1 MKMRNTILIVALLLG
16 ISLVFNAPAA
26 LAKDMTAKD
35 LLENAKKNVTMISLE
50 DAKALFDKGGAVFLD
65 CREPD
70 EYKMGHIPGAINVP
84 RGLLEFQITSKVP
97 DKNANIVMY
106 CKTGGRACLACQ
118 SIGEMGYKNAKDM
131 EGGWVAWEKAGYPVE

>member
-1 MKMRNTILIVALLLG
+1 MRKLNLTVVIAFVICAAFA
-16 ISLVFNAPAA
+16 FNAPAA

-70 EYKMGHIPGAINVP
+70 EYKMGHIPGAINIP

-97 DKNANIVMY
+97 DKNANIVMV

-131 EGGWVAWEKAGYPVE
+131 EGGWMAWEKAGYPVE